1 MIHTNFP
8 RFVFLTIVMTVGCTL
23 YSQNSKE
30 AVILLNTKPVFAQI
44 TMDGSVLKVIR
55 DEPDYLEGFILQV
68 PDYVKFLEELN
79 KSKSE
84 KSVTDLNLKSNVIND
99 ELITV
104 PFESGFAVL
113 TDKAIVQLDNAI
125 KLLKTNPEGKL
136 ILRTL
141 SISNATI
148 LDQNRINSIKS
159 YFKIRG
165 IKPELILYEAMRGNT
180 NLNEVKISLTH

>member
-1 MIHTNFP
+1 MIRTNFP

-23 YSQNSKE
+23 YSQDSKE

-68 PDYVKFLEELN
+68 PDYVKYLEELN
-79 KSKSE
+79 RIKSE
-84 KSVTDLNLKSNVIND
+84 KAVSGPTANVING

-104 PFESGFAVL
+104 PFEPGFAVL
-113 TDKAIVQLDNAI
+113 TDQAIVQLDNAI
-125 KLLKTNPEGKL
+125 KLLKTNPNGKL

-159 YFKIRG
+159 YFNIRG
-165 IKPELILYEAMRGNT
+165 LKPELILYEAMRGNT
-180 NLNEVKISLTH
+180 NLNEVKISLSN